1 MRYSDKDNYTGIR
14 PLKHTRLLAICFT
27 ICALIFPAL
36 IAMFHILDNYMLLL
50 FPVKTKI
57 VQAAAAFSPAYS
69 KFKSDF
75 STTPTITKIQLP
87 GIIPNNN
94 NHSPPSNPHSLSF
107 DFANTSNA
115 SSNNNNNNTPP
126 PPPLTHNTRAR
137 PSLTGPTLNDPNLK
151 VEQIIDR
158 AFDDPTGMAFF
169 RAKRH
174 FAIREEYW
182 KGA

>member
-1 MRYSDKDNYTGIR
+1 
-14 PLKHTRLLAICFT
+14 
-27 ICALIFPAL
+27 
-36 IAMFHILDNYMLLL
+36 MLLL
-50 FPVKTKI
+50 SPVKTKK

-69 KFKSDF
+69 EFKSDF
-75 STTPTITKIQLP
+75 STATITKIQLP

-94 NHSPPSNPHSLSF
+94 NHSPPSNPPSLSF

-137 PSLTGPTLNDPNLK
+137 PSLIGPTLNNPNLK

-158 AFDDPTGMAFF
+158 AFDHPTGKIANNPEDL
-169 RAKRH
+169 K
-174 FAIREEYW
+174 EG
-182 KGA
+182 GAVLGQGFGVITDMQVGPGDGYLYILRLQGSLYRIVPSSSQ